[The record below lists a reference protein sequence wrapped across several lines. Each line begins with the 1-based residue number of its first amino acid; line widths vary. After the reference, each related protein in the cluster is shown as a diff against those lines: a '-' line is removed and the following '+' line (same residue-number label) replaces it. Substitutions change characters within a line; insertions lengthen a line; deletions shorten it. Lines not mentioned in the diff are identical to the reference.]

1 MSVEQDSRAVVAA
14 VCYQRTGDA
23 VEFLLVRTKGGR
35 KWTFPKGHVEAG
47 ETAPG
52 AAAREACEEAGVHGV
67 IAARAFTR
75 YRYPAGSDEAGE
87 RWVSAYLLEV
97 GSQRQ
102 PRRGEKHREPTW
114 LDPGAA
120 ERALGEGGREPEYRR
135 EHARVLKEALA
146 ELEAQPAA

>member
-1 MSVEQDSRAVVAA
+1 VSSRTVVAA
-14 VCYQRTGDA
+14 VCYRARDGSFD
-23 VEFLLVRTKGGR
+23 FLLVRTKGAR
-35 KWTFPKGHVEAG
+35 RWTFPKGHVEPG
-47 ETAPG
+47 ETPPG

-67 IAARAFTR
+67 IAAHAFTR
-75 YRYPAGSDEAGE
+75 YRYPAGSDGDGE

-97 GSQRQ
+97 GSQRP

-114 LDPGAA
+114 FDPDAA
-120 ERALGEGGREPEYRR
+120 ETALGEGGREPEYRR